1 MYPTCFHVLKEIYES
16 CLEREEKC
24 IYQFGTITWN
34 ITGLFVTFYFLFSF
48 AGEIRAAMSEGTNGS
63 ARSYISPVQFFLY
76 FVVGKINLRH
86 KIIIFYLVKNLLF
99 WLLQLGGTTSSATTG
114 LEVSCIMIF
123 ISLII
128 DDEIPNPCALLFY
141 HYLVYLYLKLDP
153 LE

>member
-1 MYPTCFHVLKEIYES
+1 MADFALLGIQIWVIEKSRNFHTVYINPTCFHVSEEIYES
-16 CLEREEKC
+16 CLEREKKC

-86 KIIIFYLVKNLLF
+86 KIIIFYLVEN
-99 WLLQLGGTTSSATTG
+99 
-114 LEVSCIMIF
+114 
-123 ISLII
+123 
-128 DDEIPNPCALLFY
+128 
-141 HYLVYLYLKLDP
+141 
-153 LE
+153 